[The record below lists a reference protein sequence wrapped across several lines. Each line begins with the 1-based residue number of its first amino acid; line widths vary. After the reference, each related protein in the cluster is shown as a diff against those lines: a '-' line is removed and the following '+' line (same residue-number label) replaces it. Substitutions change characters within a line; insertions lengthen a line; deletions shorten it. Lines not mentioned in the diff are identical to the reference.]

1 MEIRK
6 NEIKEELQGFKHRV
20 YGMDG
25 VGKQT
30 DSISCSLKRCV
41 IKRVVDGKGNMDYLE
56 SINQEDPK
64 KKGKAAPIY

>member
-6 NEIKEELQGFKHRV
+6 NGIKEELQGFKHRV

-30 DSISCSLKRCV
+30 DSNSFSLKRCV
-41 IKRVVDGKGNMDYLE
+41 IKRVVDGKGIWI
-56 SINQEDPK
+56 S
-64 KKGKAAPIY
+64 